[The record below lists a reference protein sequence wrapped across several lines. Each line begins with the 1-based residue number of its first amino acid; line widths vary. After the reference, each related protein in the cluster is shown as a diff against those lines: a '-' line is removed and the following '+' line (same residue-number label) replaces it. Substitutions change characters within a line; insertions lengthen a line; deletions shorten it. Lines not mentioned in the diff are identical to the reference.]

1 MPRNPD
7 KELANLASEP
17 QTPASG
23 SLSLQA
29 GAVLAVGLVF
39 AVGVILKQAPLNGF
53 PTLIHWMWPWRDLPV
68 FKTAVILIA
77 PLMIIG
83 WVLWRSEK
91 DEALASSSQVRSSKA
106 TPWGLLSLLALS
118 NFLLQVLAMVAEPRG
133 IKLIGDIVRSP
144 LATSYFTD
152 ATKIQSV
159 VDWLRTFHQ
168 VHLGFHSSTHP
179 PGPVLFYYLFVKLFG
194 SNAAQI
200 GAYAVG
206 LIGSLGV
213 LLIYKFAGLW
223 TNDQKARLT
232 ASAFYALVPALALF
246 FPEFDQC
253 YPVLCMLLILF
264 WVKTLRTSRPVSIPA
279 VCLGA
284 VLFTT
289 TFFAYNVLTV
299 GAFLAYYGLY
309 WLWIEK
315 AAGPSRWGTLLGTCG
330 IALGVFAAL
339 HAILWQATGFEA
351 IASFQRARAA
361 QAFYAVMLNRPYAAA
376 ALVDPYD
383 FFLGAGMMALPL
395 LMLRLRRCEPDRAL
409 TLIAVAAILTVDLTG
424 FLRGETARLW
434 LFCQPLLAVPVALEL
449 SSYRWRWR
457 IAIFAAQWWVLVC
470 LKARMFFVGP

>member
-1 MPRNPD
+1 VPRNPD
-7 KELANLASEP
+7 KEPANLASEP
-17 QTPASG
+17 QTAASG
-23 SLSLQA
+23 RLSLQA
-29 GAVLAVGLVF
+29 GVVLAVGLAF

-53 PTLIHWMWPWRDLPV
+53 PTLIHWLWPWRDLPV
-68 FKTAVILIA
+68 FKTAVILLA

-83 WVLWRSEK
+83 WVLWRMEN
-91 DEALASSSQVRSSKA
+91 DEGFGSSSEAKPPRA
-106 TPWGLLSLLALS
+106 EPWGLLCLLALS
-118 NFLLQVLAMVAEPRG
+118 NFLLQLLAMVAAPRG
-133 IKLIGDIVRSP
+133 IKLVGDIVRSP
-144 LATSYFTD
+144 RATSYFTD
-152 ATKIQSV
+152 ATKIQGL

-168 VHLGFHSSTHP
+168 AHLGFHSSTHP
-179 PGPVLFYYLFVKLFG
+179 PGPVLFYYVFVKLFG
-194 SNAAQI
+194 PNAAQI
-200 GAYAVG
+200 GGYAVG

-213 LLIYKFAGLW
+213 LLIYRFAGLW
-223 TNDQKARLT
+223 TNDRKARLT
-232 ASAFYALVPALALF
+232 ASAFYALVPALTLF

-253 YPVLCMLLILF
+253 YPVLAMLLIFF
-264 WVKTLRTSRPVSIPA
+264 WVKALNTSRPVSIPA
-279 VCLGA
+279 VYLGL

-309 WLWIEK
+309 WLCLER
-315 AAGPSRWGTLLGTCG
+315 ATGLSRWGTLLGTCG
-330 IALGVFAAL
+330 IALGVFVAL

-351 IASFQRARAA
+351 IASFRRARAA

-395 LMLRLRRCEPDRAL
+395 LILRLRRSMPDRAL
-409 TLIAVAAILTVDLTG
+409 TLIAVATILTVDLTG

-457 IAIFAAQWWVLVC
+457 IAIFATQWWVLVC
-470 LKARMFFVGP
+470 LKSRMFFVGP